1 MAENLFAGLS
11 PAARQALLDMGPLWS
26 SDISRYR
33 KAVLDIY
40 TPVLAARRNDGVA
53 VFRDQP
59 YGIHPRQRLDV
70 FQPALKPGQADG
82 VPVVMF
88 VHGGAFVRGDMNSNQ
103 EIYGNVL
110 QYFANN
116 GMLGINVEYR
126 LAPEASFPGGSQ
138 DIAAAV
144 DWVRA
149 HAAQYGGNPDHIIL
163 IGHSAGGAHAA
174 SYVADPRVRPVQG
187 PAISGLVLISA
198 RLRADMLPDNP
209 NAAGVKAYWGA
220 DAAVHEKVS
229 PLNHAENVDVPLMIA
244 IAEYENPYLD
254 VYAAEFFARVSR
266 VKGYAPR
273 FVQLMKHNH
282 TSIVAHFNTG
292 EAVLGRQIRDFIAT
306 TSAIAGR

>member
-1 MAENLFAGLS
+1 MTENLFAGLP

-26 SDISRYR
+26 GDISRYR

-40 TPVLAARRNDGVA
+40 TPLLAARRNDDVTVLRGL
-53 VFRDQP
+53 P
-59 YGIHPRQRLDV
+59 YGPHPRQRLDV
-70 FQPALKPGQADG
+70 FQPRPKPGQVDG

-110 QYFANN
+110 QYFANS

-126 LAPEASFPGGSQ
+126 LAPETSFPGGSQ

-144 DWVRA
+144 DWVRG
-149 HAAQYGGNPDHIIL
+149 HAAQYGGNPRHIIL

-174 SYVADPRVRPVQG
+174 SYVADPRVRPEHG
-187 PAISGLVLISA
+187 PGIAGLVLVSA

-209 NAAGVKAYWGA
+209 NAAGVKAYWGD
-220 DAAVHEKVS
+220 DATVHEQVS
-229 PLNHAENVDVPLMIA
+229 PLSHAENVDVPLMIA

-266 VKGYAPR
+266 AKRRAPR

-282 TSIVAHFNTG
+282 TSIVAHFNTA
-292 EAVLGRQIRDFIAT
+292 EAALGQQMLDFIAT